1 MNGVHNPADRHAYR
15 VRFPDPSDPAV
26 DVEVRATVDR
36 TTRTVTVDLPDRTRT
51 TLDAVTAR
59 AVSML
64 LSDAVYGSL
73 DSVGPRLRVERADV
87 PSRPPAAEATG
98 EPR

>member
-1 MNGVHNPADRHAYR
+1 MRTASA
-15 VRFPDPSDPAV
+15 FPDPADPGA
-26 DVEVRATVDR
+26 DIEVRATVDR
-36 TTRTVTVDLPDRTRT
+36 AARTVTVDLPDRTRT

-73 DSVGPRLRVERADV
+73 DSIGPRLHVERHTG
-87 PSRPPAAEATG
+87 PAGTQAAG
-98 EPR
+98 ETR